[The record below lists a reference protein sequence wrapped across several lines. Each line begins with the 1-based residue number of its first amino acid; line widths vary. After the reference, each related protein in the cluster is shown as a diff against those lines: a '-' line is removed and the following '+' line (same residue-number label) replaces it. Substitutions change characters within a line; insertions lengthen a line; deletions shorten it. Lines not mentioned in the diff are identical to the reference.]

1 MLFGLTNAPAS
12 FQRYINKVLQEYL
25 HSFVIAYLDDILIF
39 LGEKEEHVQH
49 VSKVL
54 KKLQEADI
62 KLKLKKCKFHVQETE
77 FLGYWISTEG
87 IHMDQNKVKAIIEW
101 P

>member
-1 MLFGLTNAPAS
+1 MPFGLTNALAL

-25 HSFVIAYLDDILIF
+25 HSFIITYLDDILIF
-39 LGEKEEHVQH
+39 LGEKEEYVQH

-62 KLKLKKCKFHVQETE
+62 KLKLKKCEFHV
-77 FLGYWISTEG
+77 
-87 IHMDQNKVKAIIEW
+87 
-101 P
+101 